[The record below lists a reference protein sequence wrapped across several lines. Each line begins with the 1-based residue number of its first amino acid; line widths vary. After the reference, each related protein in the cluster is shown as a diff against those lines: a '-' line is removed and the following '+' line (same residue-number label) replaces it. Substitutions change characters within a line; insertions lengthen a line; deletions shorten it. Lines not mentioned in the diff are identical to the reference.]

1 MEIDSPELRESPGPR
16 YMANDASA
24 DLQLLIDG
32 FHPDDPAGRRA
43 LLERAIARL
52 RRLAAK
58 MLGESFPRLQAG
70 HDLDSVVN
78 ESWIRLSQAL
88 EQATPPTVQ
97 DFFRLAAH
105 KIRQVLLDMAIRQSR
120 RHRREKQVLDPSG
133 SRQGSALEQHT
144 HNPLQLAAWTEFHS
158 RVPTLPEDER
168 QIFEM
173 HYYLEI
179 PQSEIARMTN
189 IAPRQVSRLW
199 IKATERLTQ
208 GFAEIEEIV

>member
-1 MEIDSPELRESPGPR
+1 
-16 YMANDASA
+16 MANDASA

-32 FHPDDPAGRRA
+32 FQPDNPSSRRE
-43 LLERAIARL
+43 LLERAINRL

-78 ESWIRLSQAL
+78 ETWIRLSQAL
-88 EQATPPTVQ
+88 ERASPPTVQ

-105 KIRQVLLDMAIRQSR
+105 KIRQVLLDMAERQSR
-120 RHRREKQVLDPSG
+120 RYSREQTALDASG
-133 SRQGSALEQHT
+133 SRPASALAQRT
-144 HNPLQLAAWTEFHS
+144 HDPLQLAAWSEFHA
-158 RVPTLPEDER
+158 RVPTLPDDER
-168 QIFEM
+168 QVFEM

-179 PQSEIARMTN
+179 PQAEIARITH

-199 IKATERLTQ
+199 IKAIERLTQ
-208 GFAEIEEIV
+208 GFSEIEEIAG